1 MVEDST
7 PVRLPMFGVRVPPCD
22 TVTRTADCI
31 VRAEHAG
38 FQTAWVPDSQFLF
51 RDAWMTLGA
60 AAPVTGRIRL
70 ATGVTNVRTRHPSVT
85 AAALQSLEEVAPGRA
100 VLGIGT
106 GDSSVKALGF
116 GPTPLAEVERA
127 CSDIRT
133 LGRGGSVDEPERSMR
148 LRDATG
154 RVPPIFVAATGPRAL
169 RLAGAIADGVLIMA
183 GTSPALVREAVGHV
197 EDGLSDAGR
206 SRREVEICVG
216 GVCHIAADSADVVRI
231 AKPHCVGDA
240 QRGAVPALRRAGVEI
255 NGTVPQHIPD
265 VYPDITHAE
274 DWDRAVEVA
283 GRWITDDAAAR
294 FAAQFTLIGTAD
306 DVEAR
311 IRAAVTAGADS
322 FYLRHFR
329 SYVLPEDLIDT
340 FGSTVMGRFIDGP

>member
-1 MVEDST
+1 MGYLPEAMRNYLS
-7 PVRLPMFGVRVPPCD
+7 RLGWGHGDDEIFSEEQAV
-22 TVTRTADCI
+22 
-31 VRAEHAG
+31 
-38 FQTAWVPDSQFLF
+38 AWFDV
-51 RDAWMTLGA
+51 
-60 AAPVTGRIRL
+60 
-70 ATGVTNVRTRHPSVT
+70 
-85 AAALQSLEEVAPGRA
+85 
-100 VLGIGT
+100 
-106 GDSSVKALGF
+106 
-116 GPTPLAEVERA
+116 
-127 CSDIRT
+127 
-133 LGRGGSVDEPERSMR
+133 
-148 LRDATG
+148 
-154 RVPPIFVAATGPRAL
+154 
-169 RLAGAIADGVLIMA
+169 
-183 GTSPALVREAVGHV
+183 
-197 EDGLSDAGR
+197 
-206 SRREVEICVG
+206 
-216 GVCHIAADSADVVRI
+216 ADVVRI

-255 NGTVPQHIPD
+255 SGTVPQHIPD

-311 IRAAVTAGADS
+311 VRAAVTAGADS